1 MPALV
6 DRLGQEKLRFIA
18 AGVVSAAAF
27 VLYVLT
33 LAPTVTLVDSGELI
47 VASAKLGVAH
57 PPGFPLYVLLAHIAS
72 LLPLGS
78 TAVRIHLASTDSIN
92 RMSRAASGA
101 LAYVVSS
108 SRCPTASA
116 TESLWK
122 PISSGGA
129 ATSAAECSRTSTDLA
144 CVATCVGTGPP
155 AAANS

>member
-101 LAYVVSS
+101 LASVPTS
-108 SRCPTASA
+108 SRWPPPMASGPR
-116 TESLWK
+116 WK
-122 PISSGGA
+122 LTSSGGA
-129 ATSAAECSRTSTDLA
+129 VTSAPESSHTSTGSA
-144 CVATCVGTGPP
+144 CAATCVGSGLR
-155 AAANS
+155 AATTS